1 MGPSYSEFGG
11 PGLKPISPAS
21 RNLLVRLSASV
32 YSVYALG
39 GHVARGPPMLT
50 VCVTDLELQ

>member
-21 RNLLVRLSASV
+21 RNLLVRLFASV
-32 YSVYALG
+32 YSVCALG
-39 GHVARGPPMLT
+39 GHVAQGPPVLPA
-50 VCVTDLELQ
+50 CVTALELQ